1 MKKIM
6 VGIFIAIF
14 SALLLFIT
22 WINLVPEDN
31 VSTEK
36 TTEEVTTEGNAKEY
50 IAIAQNRWNGSIL
63 DEDNIEKETTFIALN
78 SIDISEMKDLGVA
91 TEFSELQE
99 VAGII
104 SGDFGRL
111 TDEEKQIHYKEF
123 EDILNKIH
131 NTIN

>member
-14 SALLLFIT
+14 SALVLFIT

-50 IAIAQNRWNGSIL
+50 IAIAQNRWNGSTL

-111 TDEEKQIHYKEF
+111 TDEEKQIHYK
-123 EDILNKIH
+123 LK
-131 NTIN
+131 

>member
-14 SALLLFIT
+14 SALVLFIT

-91 TEFSELQE
+91 AEFSELQE

>member
-14 SALLLFIT
+14 SALVLFIT

-50 IAIAQNRWNGSIL
+50 IAIAQNRWNGSTL

-104 SGDFGRL
+104 SGDIGRL

>member
-14 SALLLFIT
+14 SALVLFIT

-50 IAIAQNRWNGSIL
+50 IAIAQNRWNGSTL

>member
-14 SALLLFIT
+14 SALVLFIT

-50 IAIAQNRWNGSIL
+50 IAIAQNRWNGSTL

-123 EDILNKIH
+123 EDILNEIH

>member
-6 VGIFIAIF
+6 SGIFIAVF
-14 SALLLFIT
+14 SALVLSIA

-36 TTEEVTTEGNAKEY
+36 TTEEVTAEGNAREY
-50 IAIAQNRWNGSIL
+50 IAIARNRWNGSAL
-63 DEDNIEKETTFIALN
+63 DEENIEKETTFIALN
-78 SIDISEMKDLGVA
+78 SIDVSEMKDLGVS
-91 TEFSELQE
+91 TEFLELQE

-123 EDILNKIH
+123 EDILNEIH

>member
-14 SALLLFIT
+14 SALVLFIT

-50 IAIAQNRWNGSIL
+50 IAIAQNHWNGSAL
-63 DEDNIEKETTFIALN
+63 DEENIEKETTFIALN
-78 SIDISEMKDLGVA
+78 SIDVSEMKDLGVS

-123 EDILNKIH
+123 EDILNEIH